1 MARAG
6 TARTDRAGVAR
17 FDLRVGSLSQ
27 AGLLLPEHSL
37 GVIQSVGVSAER
49 NTVMLK
55 SGTPQQTVA
64 VETISSDI
72 IFTANIN
79 EKSKR
84 NFKLFFNAGI
94 VDYDT
99 DKTEYYDVDTTSG
112 VDDTSVT
119 LKAYSFADK
128 KNKTLAAYNAAV
140 NASGIFTKISE
151 LSGIKASN

>member
-17 FDLRVGSLSQ
+17 FDFRVGALSQ
-27 AGLLLPEHSL
+27 AGLLLQEHSL

-64 VETISSDI
+64 VETISSDLI
-72 IFTANIN
+72 LTANIN

-84 NFKLFFNAGI
+84 NINLFLNTGI
-94 VDYDT
+94 ADYDT
-99 DKTEYYDVDTTSG
+99 EKTEFFPLNMSKSG
-112 VDDTSVT
+112 SV
-119 LKAYSFADK
+119 
-128 KNKTLAAYNAAV
+128 V
-140 NASGIFTKISE
+140 NASNT
-151 LSGIKASN
+151 